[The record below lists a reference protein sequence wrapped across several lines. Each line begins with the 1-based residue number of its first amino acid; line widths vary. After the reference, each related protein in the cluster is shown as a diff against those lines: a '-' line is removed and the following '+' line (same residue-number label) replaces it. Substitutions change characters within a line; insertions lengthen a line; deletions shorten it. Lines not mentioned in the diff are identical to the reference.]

1 MEKRIRE
8 IALFV
13 FLTVFAWESY
23 ISCIEISSQIVFD
36 SQENERDPNDFYSKD
51 SLNLNQV
58 NDRLAT
64 TRRIPKSFI
73 FAINSENAFRMS
85 NKKRSHF
92 IQDDPTRQP
101 AVINNI
107 QIIVNENGTKSGID
121 VCKNGICNISVS
133 SRLNN
138 EGNIV
143 TDVHLTVITKLET
156 DFKTN
161 DIPIVDGVRG
171 VANTY
176 DLGLRHLNR
185 SRPSTYL
192 YNTPQIQSRYQG
204 GEPWYQGRRSFQR
217 PRIKPV
223 VDDKIEPPLSKTQ
236 WNKE

>member
-13 FLTVFAWESY
+13 FLTMFAWESY

-133 SRLNN
+133 SRLND
-138 EGNIV
+138 EGNIA

>member
-85 NKKRSHF
+85 NKKKSHF

-143 TDVHLTVITKLET
+143 TDVHLIVITKLEA

>member
-51 SLNLNQV
+51 SLNLNQA

-92 IQDDPTRQP
+92 IQDDSTKQP

-143 TDVHLTVITKLET
+143 TDVHLTVITKLEA

-171 VANTY
+171 VANSY

>member
-8 IALFV
+8 IVLFV
-13 FLTVFAWESY
+13 FLTVFAWKNY

-36 SQENERDPNDFYSKD
+36 SQENERDSNDFYLKD

-58 NDRLAT
+58 NDQLAT
-64 TRRIPKSFI
+64 TRQIPKSFI
-73 FAINSENAFRMS
+73 FAINSESAFRTS

-92 IQDDPTRQP
+92 IQDDSTKQPT
-101 AVINNI
+101 VINNI
-107 QIIVNENGTKSGID
+107 QIIVSENGTKSGID

-143 TDVHLTVITKLET
+143 TDVHLTVITKLEA

-223 VDDKIEPPLSKTQ
+223 VDDKIESPLSKTQ

>member
-8 IALFV
+8 IVLFV

-36 SQENERDPNDFYSKD
+36 SQENERDSNDFYSKD

-58 NDRLAT
+58 NDQLAT

-92 IQDDPTRQP
+92 IQDDSTKQPT
-101 AVINNI
+101 VINNI

-143 TDVHLTVITKLET
+143 TDVHLTVTTKLEA

>member
-13 FLTVFAWESY
+13 FLTAFAWESY

-92 IQDDPTRQP
+92 IQDDSTKQP

-143 TDVHLTVITKLET
+143 TDVHLIVITKLEA

>member
-138 EGNIV
+138 EGSIV
-143 TDVHLTVITKLET
+143 TDVHLTVITKLEA